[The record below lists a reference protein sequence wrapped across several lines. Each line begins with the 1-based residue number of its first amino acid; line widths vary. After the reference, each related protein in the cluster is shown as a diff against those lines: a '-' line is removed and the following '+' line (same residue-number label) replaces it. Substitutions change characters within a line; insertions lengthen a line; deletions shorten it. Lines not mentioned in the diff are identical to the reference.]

1 MTENLFEGVACGTIR
16 AREERERKARLEA
29 TTCQGVQEQPLAH
42 ACGSVSDAEP
52 TGSPGACRLRRE
64 QLMSRILELTGGRSR
79 DFLEGF
85 TDERLAD
92 YLERLLASREPRG
105 PDARWIRRGETPA
118 IVGRE
123 SAL

>member
-1 MTENLFEGVACGTIR
+1 MENPAMTDNLFEGVACGTIR

-29 TTCQGVQEQPLAH
+29 TASENSQGQPHAH
-42 ACGSVSDAEP
+42 GRGSSRES
-52 TGSPGACRLRRE
+52 GSGGLSRE

-105 PDARWIRRGETPA
+105 PGARWVRRGETPA
-118 IVGRE
+118 IMARE
-123 SAL
+123 SDA